1 MNDQAGYAQLL
12 AGSRVALAAVVWKN
26 VHLAKAESRILW
38 ADPSFRTRRAH
49 GAEKV
54 SLNRVLP
61 AKGKALE
68 QGRLRYRLRRALR
81 RGALQGYGGASLGN
95 ERAGARGHLL
105 SKGKACSARVK
116 D

>member
-1 MNDQAGYAQLL
+1 MNDQADHAQLL
-12 AGSRVALAAVVWKN
+12 AGSHVALAAVAWKN
-26 VHLAKAESRILW
+26 VHLAAQKSCVSRPDTTLW
-38 ADPSFRTRRAH
+38 ARRAH
-49 GAEKV
+49 GSEKV

-116 D
+116 V